1 MYICIYIC
9 IVFQG
14 NICTVYIYNTIT
26 CFSLAWR
33 VCCNKGLVSCELDC
47 GRYLHWLHCLSHL
60 APALT
65 LSSPNSLSDHLFTL
79 SISLLMMS
87 QCASSGCSNAY
98 LTLTSVR
105 ETGSIR
111 LTSWIYLPAISRIYH
126 QSHCAMSSPFITF
139 IFFAELVL
147 FSSGFRSLRK
157 KIMNA
162 AQTDASVG
170 KAVSLRCMDAWINGC
185 VWGKT
190 YRENNCCFFS
200 IKYSGLSCQ
209 FLLKPIPGL
218 KGTLSEHSGSAVYTL
233 IIVEMVG
240 SSAAVSKLRQAEANG
255 R

>member
-1 MYICIYIC
+1 
-9 IVFQG
+9 
-14 NICTVYIYNTIT
+14 
-26 CFSLAWR
+26 
-33 VCCNKGLVSCELDC
+33 
-47 GRYLHWLHCLSHL
+47 
-60 APALT
+60 
-65 LSSPNSLSDHLFTL
+65 
-79 SISLLMMS
+79 MMS

-105 ETGSIR
+105 ENRINQVDF
-111 LTSWIYLPAISRIYH
+111 PDISSRNFPHIPP
-126 QSHCAMSSPFITF
+126 SHCAMSSPFITF

-170 KAVSLRCMDAWINGC
+170 KAVSLRCMGAWINGC

-209 FLLKPIPGL
+209 FLLNQFLGWKEPWASIP
-218 KGTLSEHSGSAVYTL
+218 VVPYT
-233 IIVEMVG
+233 
-240 SSAAVSKLRQAEANG
+240 R
-255 R
+255 